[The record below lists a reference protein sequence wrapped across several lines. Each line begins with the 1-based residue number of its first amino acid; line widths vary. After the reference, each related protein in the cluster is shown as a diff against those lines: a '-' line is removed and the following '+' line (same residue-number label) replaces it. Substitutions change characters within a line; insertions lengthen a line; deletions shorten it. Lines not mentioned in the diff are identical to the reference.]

1 MSGLTTL
8 TTAKT
13 MLSTEIVKII
23 NEMREESAAELA
35 HADFMKKIVKVLG
48 AIDAGKFSA
57 IYFDAYKRE
66 KPCYALPKREANL
79 MVMSENYKV
88 QAAVYDR
95 MTELEQK
102 PAFDYATVLSDA
114 GMMRGLLLTY
124 TEKVIAL
131 ESTVKILEPKAI
143 ALDRISSSEGSQ
155 CITDSAKALKMQPKK
170 LFSFLQEVHW
180 IYKRAGGKNWL
191 GYQDKI
197 QQGLVEHKITT
208 VTRSDGSE
216 KVVEQV
222 LLLPKGITRLS
233 EMLISGVN

>member
-1 MSGLTTL
+1 MSELTIL
-8 TTAKT
+8 ASAKT

-23 NEMREESAAELA
+23 NEMREEGAAELR
-35 HADFMKKIVKVLG
+35 HTTFMEKIKKVLG
-48 AIDAGKFSA
+48 EIDAQKFLH

-66 KPCYALPKREANL
+66 KPCYALPKREASL

-95 MTELEQK
+95 MVELEQK
-102 PAFDYATVLSDA
+102 PVFDYTTVLSDA

-124 TEKVIAL
+124 TEKVMAL
-131 ESTVKILEPKAI
+131 ESTVKILEPKAT
-143 ALDRISSSEGSQ
+143 ALDLLSSGEGSQ

-216 KVVEQV
+216 KVIEQV
-222 LLLPKGITRLS
+222 LLMPKGITKLS
-233 EMLISGVN
+233 EMLGAHVN